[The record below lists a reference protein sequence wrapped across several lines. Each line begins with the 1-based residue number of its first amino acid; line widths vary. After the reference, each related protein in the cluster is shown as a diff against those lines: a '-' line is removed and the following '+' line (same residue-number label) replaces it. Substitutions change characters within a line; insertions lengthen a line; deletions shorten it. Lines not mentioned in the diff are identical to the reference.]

1 MKIVGTKV
9 IRLSA
14 IGLIAGAAGI
24 WSGCTS
30 DFDEINTSK
39 TALTTLSATELP
51 YLFSRAQQQ
60 ASYAAGTYQTAQN
73 LFADLY
79 AQYYATTTP
88 NFQSDRYF
96 MHRTWINSHWNP
108 IYTQVVPQLKTLFD
122 QTDPTS
128 SQYALAS
135 IWWVFAFHRLTDY
148 YGPVPYFDAGIPAN
162 SVKYDPQDK
171 IYDDF
176 FKRLAAA
183 TTVLKGKTAEKPYG
197 SYDIIYAGDVNKWIK
212 FANTLRLR
220 LAMRI
225 SKVDPARAKTEA
237 EAAIAGGLLTDV
249 ADNALM
255 TKNQVGSDYNGL
267 ATISGWGEFRMSASM
282 ESILKGYD
290 DPRIGIYF
298 QPAFNTKTYEGVRNG
313 LGSVELTDP
322 LNNNDNNSNI
332 GERWVKN
339 TGAGSAWAQQY
350 ATKQDIM
357 HTAEAYF
364 LVAEAALNGWNVGGT
379 TAQQAYEKGIR
390 ASMDGWGISSALTDA
405 YIVST
410 KTPVAP
416 QDQQK
421 SPALSTIPVK
431 WGATE
436 AIQREQIGTQK
447 WLALYPDGIEAWA
460 EVRRT
465 RFPKLYPVV
474 NSVNTD
480 VPTTAYPRRIPFLL
494 LEETSNTAAVKA
506 AVALL
511 GGPDNA
517 ATPLWWDKNK

>member
-1 MKIVGTKV
+1 MNLTSHTLL
-9 IRLSA
+9 RLSVT
-14 IGLIAGAAGI
+14 GLLATSASL

-30 DFDEINTSK
+30 KFAEINTSK
-39 TALTTLSATELP
+39 TAITAVTSTEIP
-51 YLFSRAQQQ
+51 YMFSRAQQQ

-79 AQYYATTTP
+79 AQYFATTTP
-88 NFQSDRYF
+88 NFQSDRFF
-96 MHRTWINSHWNP
+96 MHPTWINNHWNP
-108 IYTQVVPQLKTLFD
+108 IYTQVVPQLQAVFNN
-122 QTDPTS
+122 TDAQS
-128 SQYALAS
+128 SQYALAN

-148 YGPVPYFDAGIPAN
+148 YGPIPYFDAGKPAN
-162 SVKYDPQDK
+162 SVKYDAQKD

-176 FKRLAAA
+176 FKRLSAA
-183 TTVLKGKTAEKPYG
+183 TTVLKGKTSETPYG
-197 SYDIIYAGDVNKWIK
+197 SYDIIYAGNVSRWIK

-225 SKVDPARAKTEA
+225 SKVDPTRAKTEA
-237 EAAIAGGLLTDV
+237 EAAIAGGLLSDA

-255 TKNQVGSDYNGL
+255 SKNLTGSDYNGL
-267 ATISGWGEFRMSASM
+267 STISGWGEFRMSATM
-282 ESILKGYD
+282 ESFLKGYE

-298 QPAFNTKTYEGVRNG
+298 QPAFSTKTYEGLRNG
-313 LGSVELTDP
+313 LGPNELTDP
-322 LNNNDNNSNI
+322 LNTNDNNSNI
-332 GERWVKN
+332 GDRWIKN
-339 TGAGSAWAQQY
+339 TGAGSSWAQQY

-364 LVAEAALNGWNVGGT
+364 LVAEAALNGWSTGGV

-390 ASMDGWGISSALTDA
+390 ASMEGWGITGTTVDT
-405 YIVST
+405 YVNST

-421 SPALSTIPVK
+421 SPAITTIPVK

-447 WLALYPDGIEAWA
+447 WLAVYPDGQEAWA
-460 EVRRT
+460 EVRRSGY
-465 RFPKLYPVV
+465 PKLYNVV

-480 VPTTAYPRRIPFLL
+480 LPTTAHPRRIPFLL
-494 LEETSNTAAVKA
+494 LEKQTNNDAVTAAVT
-506 AVALL
+506 LL
-511 GGPDNA
+511 GGADNA
-517 ATPLWWDKNK
+517 ATPLWWDKN